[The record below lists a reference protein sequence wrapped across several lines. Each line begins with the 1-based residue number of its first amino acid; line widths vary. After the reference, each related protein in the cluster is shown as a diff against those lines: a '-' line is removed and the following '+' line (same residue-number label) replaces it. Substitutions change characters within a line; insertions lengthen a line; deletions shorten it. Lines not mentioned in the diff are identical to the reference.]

1 MFMKKLSD
9 QELIDE
15 LRTRLE
21 ERQLSLNELT
31 ILSNQLLEVNK
42 KLTESEAMKSHFL
55 ANIRNEIVN
64 PFASILGISKHLAGI
79 KDDWEKVSVFAS
91 MIHAEAFDLN
101 FQFKNIF
108 AAAEIESGNSTPEYA
123 KVNII
128 SLLNEITEEFNFLA
142 RSKKIGLIVDNRL
155 DPLNSVWYFVTDPGK
170 LELIIS
176 NLLRNALEF
185 SYENNDIVLLIEYD
199 EANDMFIV
207 SVKDQGVGIE
217 KNEQERIFDRF
228 YKHSKNINSS
238 NKGHGLGLSI
248 VRHYVDLLGGTIDVD
263 SELGHGSK
271 FTIKL
276 PPGNISSISGFSET
290 SNEMFFDQSEKF

>member
-1 MFMKKLSD
+1 MYMKKLSD
-9 QELIDE
+9 KELIEE

-79 KDDWEKVSVFAS
+79 KDDWEKVSAFAAI
-91 MIHAEAFDLN
+91 IHAEAFDLN

-108 AAAEIESGNSTPEYA
+108 AAAEIESGTSTPEFA

-128 SLLNEITEEFNFLA
+128 SLLNEIAEEFYFLA
-142 RSKKIGLIVDNRL
+142 RSKKIGLIIDNRL

-176 NLLRNALEF
+176 NLLKNSLEF
-185 SYENNDIVLLIEYD
+185 SHENSDIILHIEYD
-199 EANDMFIV
+199 ELNDMFVV

-217 KNEQERIFDRF
+217 RNLQERIFDRF
-228 YKHSKNINSS
+228 YKHSKNINSY

-248 VRHYVDLLGGTIDVD
+248 VKHYVDLLGGY
-263 SELGHGSK
+263 H
-271 FTIKL
+271 
-276 PPGNISSISGFSET
+276 
-290 SNEMFFDQSEKF
+290 